1 MELTLKRLLEQA
13 EFNQVRRG
21 GYDRDEVNALL
32 DRAVAMATKV
42 EAKLTETL
50 DQARSG
56 SGPSAAEIEAEVQ
69 RRVAASL
76 ADRPRERGGPSDE
89 EQTEQVARALL
100 MAQRTAD
107 QAVAEAR
114 KDADRIRSEAESEAA
129 VARTDLA
136 GRLEAERVRARKR
149 IRTEIAEL
157 ESVRESMR
165 TDIGLLERHVE
176 EQRNQ
181 LRSSVGE
188 LQRLLD
194 DPAGFHL
201 APAPETTDS
210 PEPEHDPSPLIEAAS
225 PLPAR
230 EAPEAERD
238 EDWTRPIS
246 LPAAIDDGPDP
257 EPADPP
263 PGALDFGE
271 VEHVPPG
278 RDPGAPTQ
286 AVPVVDSDDDG
297 DADDLFMAELRR
309 AIEDDEPLG
318 PRDHEPTDTDTPAF
332 EPESRGWPF
341 KRN

>member
-56 SGPSAAEIEAEVQ
+56 SGPSAAEIEAEVE
-69 RRVAASL
+69 RRVAATL

-107 QAVAEAR
+107 QAIAEAR

-149 IRTEIAEL
+149 IRTEITEL
-157 ESVRESMR
+157 ESIRESLR

-201 APAPETTDS
+201 APAPETADS
-210 PEPEHDPSPLIEAAS
+210 SVPEDDDPAPLIEPAAS
-225 PLPAR
+225 TPVR
-230 EAPEAERD
+230 ETTDTSRND
-238 EDWTRPIS
+238 DWTRPIP
-246 LPAAIDDGPDP
+246 LPAAEDEA
-257 EPADPP
+257 EPAESA

-271 VEHVPPG
+271 VEHAPPG
-278 RDPGAPTQ
+278 RPPGGPTQ
-286 AVPVVDSDDDG
+286 AVPVVDSDDD

-309 AIEDDEPLG
+309 AIEDEEPLG
-318 PRDHEPTDTDTPAF
+318 PRDHEPTDTDTPSF